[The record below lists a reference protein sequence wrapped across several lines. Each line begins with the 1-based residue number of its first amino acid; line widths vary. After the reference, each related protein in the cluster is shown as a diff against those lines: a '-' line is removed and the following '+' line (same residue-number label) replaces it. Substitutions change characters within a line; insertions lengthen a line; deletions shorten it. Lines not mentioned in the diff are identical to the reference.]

1 MAGEEAMIVA
11 GVGCRRETSADEL
24 ERVVRMALGMFDLP
38 VERLDAIAT
47 ESEKATDPAFAE
59 AARRLSVRLVACTV
73 DDLDRVAGRVLTP
86 SKLVLKAKGLPSIAE
101 ASALVVAGREGRLL
115 GTRVATERATCAI
128 AIGEGR

>member
-1 MAGEEAMIVA
+1 MIVA
-11 GVGCRRETSADEL
+11 GVGCRRDTSADEI
-24 ERVVRMALGMFDLP
+24 ERVVRMALGMFDLA

-47 ESEKATDPAFAE
+47 ESEKATEPAFPE
-59 AARRLSVRLVACTV
+59 AARRLSVKLIACTAY
-73 DDLDRVAGRVLTP
+73 DLDKVAGRVLTR
-86 SKLVLKAKGLPSIAE
+86 SKLVLEAKGLPSIAE